1 MQPGLIDQAALDSLL
16 ATTDREFVGELIDAY
31 LEDSPGLIAA
41 MLGALAE
48 ANATEFTR
56 AAHSL
61 KSSSASLGAVSLS
74 DLAKELEHLGKD
86 SKLTGAA
93 SKLEQLAGL
102 FEQVKTTLEEFKRG
116 S

>member
-1 MQPGLIDQAALDSLL
+1 MQPGPLDQATLDGLL

-31 LEDSPGLIAA
+31 LEDSPALIAG
-41 MLGALAE
+41 MQQALAD

-61 KSSSASLGAVSLS
+61 KSSSASLGAASLS
-74 DLAKELEHLGKD
+74 ALAKELEMLGKE
-86 SKLTGAA
+86 SKLTGSA

-102 FEQVKTTLEEFKRG
+102 FGQVQTALEEFKRG

>member
-41 MLGALAE
+41 MLQALAE

-61 KSSSASLGAVSLS
+61 KSSSASLGAASLS

-93 SKLEQLAGL
+93 SKLKQLAGL
-102 FEQVKTTLEEFKRG
+102 FEQVKTALEEFKRG